1 MKRIRAGFA
10 VVAASALVLFSP
22 ARATPSAPCQ
32 VENRDQTVSLTMP
45 VAGNRDLFERLGD
58 AAENGDVEAMNLL
71 GVLLATNARVPSDY
85 SMALYWFQRAVDGG
99 SADAMHNMANMY
111 LRGLGVARDYA
122 NAFRWFQRAAEG
134 GSASAMHSVAA
145 MAEHGL
151 GTARDLALAR
161 SMYRKAAESGIPLA
175 MMWLSE
181 DLARHGANQNLVEA
195 YAWLEVVALSE
206 LDGQLQVVVLAR
218 TEDLGN
224 RLGAEGR
231 DQARSYAA
239 RIVAETRAR
248 APRDATPMQLSP
260 ASNRRVPSA

>member
-1 MKRIRAGFA
+1 
-10 VVAASALVLFSP
+10 
-22 ARATPSAPCQ
+22 
-32 VENRDQTVSLTMP
+32 MP
-45 VAGNRDLFERLGD
+45 VAGTRDLFEQLGD
-58 AAENGDVEAMNLL
+58 AAENGDVAAMNLL

-85 SMALYWFQRAVDGG
+85 SMALFWFQRAVDGG
-99 SADAMHNMANMY
+99 SVDAMHNIASMY

-134 GSASAMHSVAA
+134 GRAAAMHSVAA

-151 GTARDLALAR
+151 GTTRDLALAR

-175 MMWLSE
+175 MMWLSD
-181 DLARHGANQNLVEA
+181 DLAHPGANQNLVEA
-195 YAWLEVVALSE
+195 YAWLELVALSE

-224 RLGAEGR
+224 RLGAVGR
-231 DQARSYAA
+231 DQARLYAA
-239 RIVAETRAR
+239 RIVAEIRAR

-260 ASNRRVPSA
+260 ASNRRTPSA